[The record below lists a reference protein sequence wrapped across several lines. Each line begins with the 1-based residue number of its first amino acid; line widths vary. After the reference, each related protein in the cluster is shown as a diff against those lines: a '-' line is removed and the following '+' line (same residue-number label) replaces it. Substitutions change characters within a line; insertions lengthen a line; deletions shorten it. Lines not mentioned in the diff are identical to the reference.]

1 MSNENIDKTKESP
14 TAAQAE
20 EQTEKHSY
28 VISDL
33 YSLIEESKNCDVL
46 EEIDENC
53 NTIELPDPEA
63 DARIQRIK
71 DEAIA
76 EYEAKKA
83 EEAKEL
89 ERKKSEERKS
99 LRKTFS
105 SCGWSVLLLM
115 GIWMGLTLGVSVV
128 AGIIEGL
135 GDSGLIVLQT
145 SPMDIYMKYYLIIN
159 EVTLLVAVFIAS
171 LLLKTKE
178 PVKVEKRGVAFGKF
192 LMLFPICFAISTA
205 GNLISNTISM
215 FSGSAEEIDELT
227 QILSSTN
234 VWIAFICTGIVA
246 PIIEELFFRKMLI
259 DRLRPHG
266 EMVCLIVPSLFF
278 ALFHQNVG
286 QLFYTFGL
294 GLLFS
299 HLYYHSGRCSLTI
312 ILHAVFNTIGTIP
325 ILFYDTIFEL
335 EDALYLVIDGAASPE
350 ILYEFIVP
358 IIIYLVYA
366 LVLFAL
372 AITGIILICTNYKK
386 IKISKSESVLSPAE
400 QRAVFFKTPGIIIS
414 LIVTGILTLAS
425 L

>member
-1 MSNENIDKTKESP
+1 M
-14 TAAQAE
+14 
-20 EQTEKHSY
+20 
-28 VISDL
+28 
-33 YSLIEESKNCDVL
+33 
-46 EEIDENC
+46 IDEKEKNE
-53 NTIELPDPEA
+53 IKDLISELVNSPVEPEEFTSEEA
-63 DARIQRIK
+63 PEYSSEELERIQKIK

-83 EEAKEL
+83 AEAKAL
-89 ERKKSEERKS
+89 EDKKNEERKV
-99 LRKTFS
+99 LRKAFS
-105 SCGWSVLLLM
+105 SCGWALLLLM
-115 GIWMGLTLGVSVV
+115 GVWIGLMLGVSVV
-128 AGIIEGL
+128 AGVIEGL
-135 GDSGLIVLQT
+135 GISGLIELQT
-145 SPMDIYMKYYLIIN
+145 SPIDLYLEYALVVN

-178 PVKVEKRGVAFGKF
+178 PVKTEKHNVAFGKF
-192 LMLFPICFAISTA
+192 VMLLPICFAISTA

-215 FSGSAEEIDELT
+215 FSGSAEDIDELT

-234 VWIAFICTGIVA
+234 IWIAFICTGIVA
-246 PIIEELFFRKMLI
+246 PIIEEIFFRKMLI

-286 QLFYTFGL
+286 QLFYAFGI
-294 GLLFS
+294 GLVLS
-299 HLYYHSGRCSLTI
+299 HLYYHSGRCSLTV
-312 ILHAVFNTIGTIP
+312 ILHAIFNTIGTIP

-335 EDALYLVIDGAASPE
+335 EDALNLILDGAASPE

-358 IIIYLVYA
+358 IILYLVYA

-372 AITGIILICTNYKK
+372 SITGIIIICTNYKK
-386 IKISKSESVLSPAE
+386 LKISKTESALSPAE
-400 QRAVFFKTPGIIIS
+400 QRAVFFKTPGIIVS